1 VTQKRKDRT
10 PASRPNLSAPAV
22 TAPAEDQ
29 TEAAAPEEK
38 PAERTVFW
46 RIFGA
51 AAVAVVALIGVA
63 TYLHLQSQI
72 AAQRQELSA
81 LNKELRTD
89 LAAMSGSYG
98 EMVKKDD
105 HTTRVRTIWD
115 TLKELRADRSDLTT
129 MKERC
134 ALLTEA
140 YKSGEEDR
148 RALAAE
154 VRRLRESK
162 TAADERD
169 SLVREIRL
177 LRERI
182 AQIEGK
188 PKAKVI
194 SAEHVAEQEEP

>member
-1 VTQKRKDRT
+1 V
-10 PASRPNLSAPAV
+10 PAPA
-22 TAPAEDQ
+22 ADQ
-29 TEAAAPEEK
+29 TGAAATEEK
-38 PAERTVFW
+38 PAERSLPW

-51 AAVAVVALIGVA
+51 AAVAVVALVGVG

-72 AAQRQELSA
+72 TAQRQELST
-81 LNKELRTD
+81 LNKELRKD
-89 LAAMSGSYG
+89 LAAMGGSYAD
-98 EMVKKDD
+98 MVKKDD
-105 HTTRVRTIWD
+105 HTTRLRTVWD

-134 ALLTEA
+134 ALLAEA
-140 YKSGEEDR
+140 YKAGEEDR
-148 RALAAE
+148 RVLAAE

-169 SLVREIRL
+169 GLVREIRS

-188 PKAKVI
+188 PKAKGI